1 MRGADT
7 KLAIVA
13 LFCLILLA
21 LIPKL
26 FAFSL
31 DPISQ
36 FAPIWIYVIYRFTG
50 IAKERYMVWVYVMLT
65 STAVILLFYT
75 IFKSSV

>member
-1 MRGADT
+1 MREVDT

-21 LIPKL
+21 IIPKL
-26 FAFSL
+26 LVFSL

-36 FAPIWIYVIYRFTG
+36 FAPIWIYVVYRFTG
-50 IAKERYMVWVYVMLT
+50 ISKERYMVWVYVMLA
-65 STAVILLFYT
+65 STAAILLFYV
-75 IFKSSV
+75 IFKCSA

>member
-1 MRGADT
+1 MREVDT

-21 LIPKL
+21 IIPKL
-26 FAFSL
+26 LVFSL

-36 FAPIWIYVIYRFTG
+36 FAPIWIYVVYRFTG
-50 IAKERYMVWVYVMLT
+50 ISKERYMVWVYVMLV
-65 STAVILLFYT
+65 STAAILLFYV
-75 IFKSSV
+75 IFKCSA